1 MAICMNQS
9 DLAPGIP
16 DSDSELLGHRGRGT
30 RLDPRFE
37 LVEESLSYQGARYR
51 MFTRRERLPDG
62 RVVDRDVIRHPGASA
77 ILPLLPNDRIIL
89 IEQYRPAV
97 GHNLLE
103 IPAGL
108 LEQGEEPIDCAR
120 REMREET
127 GFEAGK
133 LTPLLEILPA
143 TGFSDERMYI
153 FLAQDLQFVGQ
164 DPDEDEW
171 VKVHSVSSRT
181 ARKLLEEGEIVDG
194 KTVAALLHW
203 FGHSR

>member
-1 MAICMNQS
+1 MAICMDQS
-9 DLAPGIP
+9 DPAPALP
-16 DSDSELLGHRGRGT
+16 ESDSELLGHPGRGT

-37 LVEESLSYQGARYR
+37 LVEESLSYQGARYV

-62 RVVDRDVIRHPGASA
+62 RVVDRDVLRHPGAAA
-77 ILPLLPNDRIIL
+77 ILPLLGDDRLIL
-89 IEQYRPAV
+89 IEQYRPAL
-97 GHNLLE
+97 GHNVLE

-108 LEQGEEPIDCAR
+108 IEPGEEPIECAR
-120 REMREET
+120 REVREET

-133 LTPLLEILPA
+133 VTPLLEILPA

-153 FLAQDLQFVGQ
+153 FVAEDLNFVGQ

-171 VKVHSVSSRT
+171 VKVHSVSYLT
-181 ARKLLEEGEIVDG
+181 AKKLLESGEIIDG

-203 FGHSR
+203 FGLSS